1 MDAGPVTASE
11 PSGHAVSPGLAQW
24 LLLRLCSLCT
34 VTGDTLRTFAMSTR
48 NLSIPHACMSLFVQ
62 LACQASADTTII
74 LSKEL
79 GLRLW
84 RCSATDTVVFTLK
97 TKQQPLSLLLSIQ
110 QKSQTST
117 LTLSLHRSRPCSQS
131 CPTLLAKTLPN
142 IRSSTDVQGRER
154 AIKAEKNSL
163 ARSCPS
169 IVRLQWFEDMLNS
182 LVG

>member
-1 MDAGPVTASE
+1 MLVLSQPLSLVATQCL
-11 PSGHAVSPGLAQW
+11 PGRAQW

-117 LTLSLHRSRPCSQS
+117 LTLSLHRSRPCSQ
-131 CPTLLAKTLPN
+131 
-142 IRSSTDVQGRER
+142 
-154 AIKAEKNSL
+154 
-163 ARSCPS
+163 
-169 IVRLQWFEDMLNS
+169 
-182 LVG
+182 